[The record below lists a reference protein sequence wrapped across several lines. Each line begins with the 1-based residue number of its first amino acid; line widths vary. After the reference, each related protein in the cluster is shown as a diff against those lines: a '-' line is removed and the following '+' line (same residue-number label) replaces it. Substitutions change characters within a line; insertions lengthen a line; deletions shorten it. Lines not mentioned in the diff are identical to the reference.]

1 MQRKGQYLTKMRR
14 IVLFIGLSDG
24 EVMKKHLTRD
34 PTNAP
39 TIHLHLPRI
48 CFLSA
53 VATQGS
59 VASYMC
65 HLALLPFGEAGRNS
79 QNGEVLGEMSG
90 GVFAEHLTIQTLHE

>member
-1 MQRKGQYLTKMRR
+1 MRR

-65 HLALLPFGEAGRNS
+65 HLDPLGEAVRGADGEMI
-79 QNGEVLGEMSG
+79 GEVSGE
-90 GVFAEHLTIQTLHE
+90 VFLKHPTIRIPL

>member
-1 MQRKGQYLTKMRR
+1 MRR

-39 TIHLHLPRI
+39 TIHLHLTRI

-65 HLALLPFGEAGRNS
+65 HLALLPLGEAGRDS

-90 GVFAEHLTIQTLHE
+90 GVFAEYLTIQTLHE